1 VGGEEGEHIV
11 IVAGI
16 GCRRGTTIAQLQ
28 AALDAA
34 LAAAGHEYACLTA
47 LAAPERKRH
56 EPALL
61 ELAQALRL
69 PLQLIADEEL
79 LARTSDA
86 LTPSPVAAAHIGIAA
101 SPAEAAA
108 LAAAGPRSRL
118 VAPRTVTGF
127 VTCALAEATP

>member
-1 VGGEEGEHIV
+1 V

-34 LAAAGHEYACLTA
+34 LAAGCHDYACLTA

-61 ELAQALRL
+61 ELAKTLRL
-69 PLQLIADEEL
+69 PLHLIADEEL
-79 LARTSDA
+79 LARTSDV
-86 LTPSPVAAAHIGIAA
+86 LTASPVAATHLGIAV

-108 LAAAGPRSRL
+108 LAAAGPHSRL
-118 VAPRTVTGF
+118 VGPRMVTGF